1 MKNTILTLLSI
12 SLTLSLTAQEKEGIT
27 QCGTLTG
34 QKPMPLI
41 EYNELPNHI
50 KPDAAAWSALSGNT
64 VGWGTTDVRYNKE
77 VPYNRSKNSAITLTA
92 WRGERVSA
100 QFVISAKDAMTDV
113 TYKISDLVNSRN
125 KSQIIGADDV
135 YSGFVRYVMTDE
147 ANKDGETACGHRQDH
162 TQWDSS
168 MVADPIDHHLKSLN
182 MPAMTSN
189 GVWVRVWVPQN
200 YDSGVYKGTIGVYSN
215 GKLLK
220 NLALTINVIDR
231 VLPMPNEWAYH
242 LDLWQNPFSIARYHG
257 TELWSKEHFD
267 AMRPY
272 MEMINDM
279 GVKVITTSIMHW
291 PWNSQTYD
299 PYETMVTW
307 VKKADGTWWFD
318 YTVFDKWVEFAM
330 SCGIDEQIACYSMIP
345 WRLSYQYFDQA
356 TNTLKFAETKP
367 GDAEFT
373 EMWGAMLKSFAS
385 HLKEKGWF
393 DKTCI
398 SMDERPLDVMEKTMK
413 VIHDA
418 DKDFKISF
426 AGSYHKELIDGVYD
440 YAIDQRARYTPE
452 EKERRKKNGLITAYY
467 TCCAEAYPNNF
478 TFSPPSESEW
488 LALHAAKENLDGYLR
503 WNTTHWPKEPLLDSR
518 FDTWAAGDTYIIYP
532 GARSSI
538 RVERMNDGAQ
548 SFEKVRILREEFE
561 KSGDKKSLDK
571 LNEALEQIDNKVL
584 KDDRS
589 PAAVNN
595 VHNLLNSL

>member
-1 MKNTILTLLSI
+1 MRNTILTLLSI
-12 SLTLSLTAQEKEGIT
+12 CLSGSLAAQSGEAVT
-27 QCGTLTG
+27 QCGTPTG
-34 QKPMPLI
+34 QKAMPLV
-41 EYNELPNHI
+41 EYKELPNPI
-50 KPDAAAWSALSGNT
+50 KADAKAWSVLSGDMI
-64 VGWGTTDVRYNKE
+64 GWGSTDVRYSKE
-77 VPYNRSKNSAITLTA
+77 VAYNKSKETAKTLTA

-100 QFVISAKDAMTDV
+100 QFVISAKEALNDV
-113 TYKISDLVNSRN
+113 TYKISDFVNARN
-125 KSQIIGADDV
+125 KSVIGSDAI

-147 ANKDGETACGHRQDH
+147 ANEDGESACGVRTDH
-162 TQWDSS
+162 TKWDSTL
-168 MVADPIDHHLKSLN
+168 VADPIDQHLKSLS

-189 GVWVRVWVPQN
+189 GVWVRVWVPQSVE
-200 YDSGVYKGTIGVYSN
+200 SGAYKGTIDVLSG

-220 NLALTINVIDR
+220 KLTLTINVIDR
-231 VLPMPNEWAYH
+231 TLPMPDQWAYH

-272 MEMINDM
+272 MKMINDM

-291 PWNSQTYD
+291 PWNAQTYD

-330 SCGIDEQIACYSMIP
+330 ECGITEQIACYSMIP

-356 TNTLKFAETKP
+356 TNTLKFSETKP
-367 GDAEFT
+367 GDAEFAD
-373 EMWGAMLKSFAS
+373 MWGSMLKSFAA

-398 SMDERPLDVMEKTMK
+398 SIDERPLDVMQKTFK
-413 VIHDA
+413 VIRSA
-418 DKDFKISF
+418 DKDFKVSL
-426 AGSYHKELIDGVYD
+426 AGSHHKELMGELYD
-440 YAIDQRARYTPE
+440 YSINQRARYTE
-452 EKERRKKNGLITAYY
+452 QEKAMRKELGLLTTYY

-518 FDTWAAGDTYIIYP
+518 FDTWAGGDTYIIYP

-548 SFEKVRILREEFE
+548 SFEKIRILRDEFS
-561 KSGDKKSLDK
+561 KNGDKKSLDK
-571 LNEALEQIDNKVL
+571 LNDALKQIDEKIL
-584 KDDRS
+584 KTDRT
-589 PAAVNN
+589 PTTVTN